1 MSALLMNKSVASG
14 ASLKASTR
22 SVGRITPAP
31 ARRSV
36 AAQAAREMWYPG
48 ATPPAHLDGSM
59 LGDYGFDPLRLGTNP
74 DRMKWFREAE
84 LTNGRW
90 AMAAVVGI
98 LFTDLVGLP
107 KWWEAGAQTYPID
120 NQTLAIIEIA
130 VFAFLEAKRYE
141 GYKKT
146 GGTGFAFFFPFDPM
160 GMRSPEKELK
170 ELKNGRLAM
179 LAFLGFASTAAVN
192 GQGPIESLQTHLAD
206 PAHNN
211 IFTSSV
217 GKESCVFVAVLSVLP
232 IIIEATKTLGKG
244 KESVPLFPW
253 NEEWEKVAK

>member
-1 MSALLMNKSVASG
+1 DRPL
-14 ASLKASTR
+14 
-22 SVGRITPAP
+22 
-31 ARRSV
+31 
-36 AAQAAREMWYPG
+36 WYPG

-98 LFTDLVGLP
+98 LFTDVFTSIGLVGLP

-120 NQTLAIIEIA
+120 NQTLRTLAIIE
-130 VFAFLEAKRYE
+130 FLLFGWVETKRLYDLRNPGSQGDGSFLGITDGLKGTE
-141 GYKKT
+141 NGYP
-146 GGTGFAFFFPFDPM
+146 GGIFDPL
-160 GMRSPEKELK
+160 GYSKTSPEKLDELQ
-170 ELKNGRLAM
+170 NGRLAM

-206 PAHNN
+206 PFHVTFATNGVSIPH
-211 IFTSSV
+211 FT
-217 GKESCVFVAVLSVLP
+217 EF
-232 IIIEATKTLGKG
+232 
-244 KESVPLFPW
+244 
-253 NEEWEKVAK
+253 